1 MAQDRSTSGRNRRSG
16 SKPGN
21 SRKSRH
27 HQHRPADDTPAS
39 LPRGEGQQQQQQVAS
54 SPAINASG
62 ELPGARRTVD
72 EADPSAPNTRS
83 ARMDAISGKL
93 AVLDGRRQ
101 ELAKKLDDAQKQS
114 DYELFQRI
122 GNNYLGTIL
131 QSIDLYIELIK
142 EISSEPVSDELK
154 NEFSEIV
161 KKGSKSQGIESQ
173 SEWISND
180 VSPLY
185 EKVRQICA
193 CVYAAVAKIDQEA
206 TTATSARTP

>member
-1 MAQDRSTSGRNRRSG
+1 LNDQNQNKITRKRGGANHRTRTTTPEGTESDPLGPALPSTLSEESKKKQQPPTQESAGAQKEET
-16 SKPGN
+16 
-21 SRKSRH
+21 
-27 HQHRPADDTPAS
+27 
-39 LPRGEGQQQQQQVAS
+39 RGE
-54 SPAINASG
+54 
-62 ELPGARRTVD
+62 
-72 EADPSAPNTRS
+72 
-83 ARMDAISGKL
+83 RMDSISKKL
-93 AVLDGRRQ
+93 ATLDSRRQ
-101 ELAKKLDDAQKQS
+101 ELAKKLDEAQKS
-114 DYELFQRI
+114 ADYDSFQKI
-122 GNNYLGTIL
+122 GNSYLGTIL

-206 TTATSARTP
+206 NKIG

>member
-1 MAQDRSTSGRNRRSG
+1 LADTT
-16 SKPGN
+16 KV
-21 SRKSRH
+21 SRKRH
-27 HQHRPADDTPAS
+27 NRTKNGTREEVSPAALPSPSIVSEPAS
-39 LPRGEGQQQQQQVAS
+39 V
-54 SPAINASG
+54 N
-62 ELPGARRTVD
+62 
-72 EADPSAPNTRS
+72 PSAKPEENLESRS
-83 ARMDAISGKL
+83 VRMDSISERL
-93 AVLDGRRQ
+93 AVLDSRRQ
-101 ELAKKLDDAQKQS
+101 ELAKKLDSAQKDA
-114 DYELFQRI
+114 DYDNFQRI

-142 EISSEPVSDELK
+142 EISSGPVSDELK

-161 KKGSKSQGIESQ
+161 SKGSKSQGIESQ

-206 TTATSARTP
+206 NKA